1 MSNLIIDVSVHLSDQ
16 SAKAAQADWDR
27 PLLNRVHTKHTFGS
41 DPISVDEQIKH
52 MDAAGIT
59 AALLVATK
67 VGRAGLKGSW
77 RVDPEVVLAATKK
90 YPKRFFGLVGID
102 PFTGMTGVK
111 ELEKY
116 VVDHGFVGAH
126 VIPHWFGMS
135 PDDER
140 LFPFYAKCL
149 ELDIPIQI
157 HIGSALIHTPSQ
169 QLVSLGSPNSLDE
182 IAYTMPFL
190 KMVATNSGWP
200 WVEELVSA
208 SNKHENIYVVVDK
221 HPVANLGWPLLN
233 YIQSWGTNRVLFGAD
248 FPSRKYEE
256 VLAEIDSL
264 NLPDKAKPRLFAQNA
279 IDLYKLPF

>member
-1 MSNLIIDVSVHLSDQ
+1 
-16 SAKAAQADWDR
+16 
-27 PLLNRVHTKHTFGS
+27 
-41 DPISVDEQIKH
+41 
-52 MDAAGIT
+52 
-59 AALLVATK
+59 
-67 VGRAGLKGSW
+67 
-77 RVDPEVVLAATKK
+77 
-90 YPKRFFGLVGID
+90 
-102 PFTGMTGVK
+102 
-111 ELEKY
+111 
-116 VVDHGFVGAH
+116 
-126 VIPHWFGMS
+126 MS

-157 HIGSALIHTPSQ
+157 HIGSALIHTPAQ

>member
-1 MSNLIIDVSVHLSDQ
+1 MIIDVTVHLNDQ
-16 SAKAAQADWDR
+16 AAKTAQIDWER
-27 PLLNRVHTKHTFGS
+27 PLLNRIHTKHTHGS
-41 DPISVDEQIKH
+41 NVISLDDQKSQ

-67 VGRAGLKGSW
+67 VGRVGLPGSW
-77 RVDPEVVLAATKK
+77 HVDPEIVRKATKK
-90 YPKRFFGLVGID
+90 YPKRFFGLMGID

-111 ELEKY
+111 ELERY

-126 VIPHWFGMS
+126 VVPHWFGMS

-149 ELDIPIQI
+149 DLDIPIQI
-157 HIGSALIHTPSQ
+157 HIGSAIIHTKAQ
-169 QLVSLGSPNSLDE
+169 QLLSLGNPTSLDQ

-200 WVEELVSA
+200 WVEELISA

-221 HPVANLGWPLLN
+221 HPVSAMGWPLFN
-233 YIQSWGTNRVLFGAD
+233 YIKSWGINRVLFGAD

-256 VLAEIDSL
+256 VLAEIEKL
-264 NLPDKAKPRLFAQNA
+264 TLPDKAKQRLLAQNA
-279 IDLYKLPF
+279 IELYNLPLLI